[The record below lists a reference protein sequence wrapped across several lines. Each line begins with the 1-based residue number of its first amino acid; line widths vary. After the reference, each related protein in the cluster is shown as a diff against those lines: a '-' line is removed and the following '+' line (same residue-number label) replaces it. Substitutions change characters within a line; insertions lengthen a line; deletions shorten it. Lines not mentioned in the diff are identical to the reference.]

1 MKRTRAI
8 FGLIF
13 SLFCIFACL
22 GVSAFAT
29 DYEAP
34 PQAEDGYYELD
45 SYEDLVWFQQYV
57 DAGNLEINARL
68 TADIYHYMYVLDSN
82 GNLNRYDVPNWK
94 PIGRDKIATRNQL
107 FNGTLDGAGHTISG
121 LCVYYEDEFEEYC
134 GLFAATKE
142 KSVIKNL
149 NIVDSFFGGEYCS
162 SVGSFVGYCEGRIE
176 NCYSSATLYG
186 DDCAGIAAG
195 ARGSM
200 YENGNHAYIENCFF
214 NGKIKGFFAKN
225 IDAITNKG
233 HVGVIVK
240 NNYYNENCG
249 ADDTQSTAVTDA
261 QIASG
266 EVAHLLNGDQ
276 SVINWYQ
283 NIDKG
288 ERDNLPV
295 LNPEHY
301 RVYKSGNT
309 YTNDE
314 SKHSHLYINGFCV
327 VCNEIEEPQL
337 VDGYYEIGNYGNLVW
352 LQQYIDAGNVNINAR
367 LTANIVANENLL
379 DSNGDVQGTPKYTWI
394 SIGRSYKFNGIFD
407 GAGYSISGLYTYDTQ
422 NYCGLFARLNGTIKN
437 LSIVDSYFESNR
449 CYYASTFAGITY
461 GDIEN
466 CYSSATVSGRS
477 MCGGIA
483 GVTDREISNCLF
495 NGKITTE
502 DSPNAICYMDE
513 NINCYYNENCGG
525 LSSRATSVT
534 DDQLASGEVAYLLN
548 GDYSVINWYQN
559 VDKGEKDKLPTLN
572 SEHYK
577 VYKGESQYTNDI
589 DKHIHMYAN
598 GVCNVCNKVCIH
610 EKYEN
615 GICVECNSIEEP
627 QLVDDYY
634 EIGNYGNLVWFQQY
648 VDAGNVNINARLT
661 SNIVANENLLDSSGN
676 VQGTPKYNWVPIGK
690 VYSSGSD
697 SYNGVFDGAGY
708 SISGLYANGTGDYWG
723 FFGEVYKSTIKNL
736 SIVDSY
742 FGGKGCSNVGTFIG
756 YSGYDDVNIENCYSS
771 ATIVG
776 SGYCGGIVGQIKS
789 TVSDCLYNGKI
800 TVNKYSNAIA
810 SDYGGYG
817 KLTNCYY
824 NENCGLSSDRATAV
838 TDEQLASGEV
848 AYLLNS
854 DQSAIKWYQ
863 NIDKGE
869 KDNAPTLSSEHYRVY
884 KGDNIYTNDLDK
896 HIHIYNKGIC
906 DICNKVCAHEKYEKG
921 VCSEC
926 NYGVEE
932 PQLVDNYYEISSY
945 GNLIWFQRYV
955 DAGNV
960 RVNAKLIT
968 NIVANENL
976 LDSSGNVQ
984 GTPKYNWMP
993 IGKGYSQLVRLYS
1006 GVFDGAG
1013 YSISGLYGNSTS
1025 GYCGFFGQMNN
1036 GTIKN
1041 LSIVDSYFGGTSCS
1055 KVGSFVGCAWNDGNI
1070 ENCYSNA
1077 TIVGKY
1083 YCGGIAG
1090 IISDTVSDC
1099 LYNGKIIGNYY
1110 SNAIASDTYNEG
1122 VLTNCYYNEN
1132 CGKSSSRATSVTDEQ
1147 LASGEVAYLLNGDQS
1162 DIKWYQNID
1171 RGEKDN
1177 VPTLNIEH
1185 YTVYKKNN
1193 GYTNI
1198 LLGDVNDDGK
1208 VDRKDAVLILKNI
1221 SGISLDKFSTEN
1233 ADYNGDGAI
1242 NSLDVIAIMKSI

>member
-1 MKRTRAI
+1 MKRTRII

-13 SLFCIFACL
+13 SVFCIFACL

-34 PQAEDGYYELD
+34 PQASDGYYELD
-45 SYEDLVWFQQYV
+45 SYEDLVWFQQYI
-57 DAGNLEINARL
+57 DEGNLDINARL

-327 VCNEIEEPQL
+327 VCNEIEEPKL
-337 VDGYYEIGNYGNLVW
+337 VDEYYEIGNYGNLVW

-379 DSNGDVQGTPKYTWI
+379 DSNGDVQGKPKYTWT

-449 CYYASTFAGITY
+449 CYYVSTFAGITY

-483 GVTDREISNCLF
+483 GVTDRKISNCLF

-502 DSPNAICYMDE
+502 DLPNAICYGDE
-513 NINCYYNENCGG
+513 NTNCYYNENCGG

-627 QLVDDYY
+627 QLVDDCY
-634 EIGNYGNLVWFQQY
+634 EIANYGNLIWFQQY
-648 VDAGNVNINARLT
+648 VDAGNVNINAKLTTNIVANENLLDSSGNVQGTPKYNWTPIGRGYSNSSDSYNGVFDGTGYSISGLYSNGTENYCGFFGKMNKGTIKNLSIVDSYFGKSSCYFVGSFVGYGHSYSNIENCYSNATIVGWYYCGGIAGETKGTVSNCLYNGKIKSTRNSNAIATDYKSYGKLTNCYYNENCGLSSSRATAVTAAQLSSGEVAYLLNGDQSAINWYQNVDKGEKDNAPTLNSEHYRVYKGDNIYTNDLDKHSHVYKNGICTYCEYGVEEPQLVDNYYEIANYGNLIWFQQYVDTGNVNINARLT

-697 SYNGVFDGAGY
+697 SYNGVFDGTGY
-708 SISGLYANGTGDYWG
+708 SISGLYSNGT
-723 FFGEVYKSTIKNL
+723 
-736 SIVDSY
+736 
-742 FGGKGCSNVGTFIG
+742 
-756 YSGYDDVNIENCYSS
+756 EN
-771 ATIVG
+771 
-776 SGYCGGIVGQIKS
+776 
-789 TVSDCLYNGKI
+789 
-800 TVNKYSNAIA
+800 
-810 SDYGGYG
+810 
-817 KLTNCYY
+817 
-824 NENCGLSSDRATAV
+824 
-838 TDEQLASGEV
+838 
-848 AYLLNS
+848 
-854 DQSAIKWYQ
+854 
-863 NIDKGE
+863 
-869 KDNAPTLSSEHYRVY
+869 
-884 KGDNIYTNDLDK
+884 
-896 HIHIYNKGIC
+896 
-906 DICNKVCAHEKYEKG
+906 
-921 VCSEC
+921 
-926 NYGVEE
+926 
-932 PQLVDNYYEISSY
+932 
-945 GNLIWFQRYV
+945 
-955 DAGNV
+955 
-960 RVNAKLIT
+960 
-968 NIVANENL
+968 
-976 LDSSGNVQ
+976 
-984 GTPKYNWMP
+984 
-993 IGKGYSQLVRLYS
+993 
-1006 GVFDGAG
+1006 
-1013 YSISGLYGNSTS
+1013 
-1025 GYCGFFGQMNN
+1025 YCGFFGKMNK

-1041 LSIVDSYFGGTSCS
+1041 LSIVDSYFGKSSCYF
-1055 KVGSFVGCAWNDGNI
+1055 VGSFVGYGHSYSNI

-1077 TIVGKY
+1077 TIVGWY

-1090 IISDTVSDC
+1090 ETKGTVSNC
-1099 LYNGKIIGNYY
+1099 LYNGKIKGTMN
-1110 SNAIASDTYNEG
+1110 SNAIASDRYNEG
-1122 VLTNCYYNEN
+1122 TITNCYYNEN
-1132 CGKSSSRATSVTDEQ
+1132 CGLSSSRATSVTDDQ
-1147 LASGEVAYLLNGDQS
+1147 LSSGEVAYLLNGDQS

-1171 RGEKDN
+1171 KGEKDN

-1185 YTVYKKNN
+1185 YTVYKNNN

-1221 SGISLDKFSTEN
+1221 SGIALDKFSTEN
-1233 ADYNGDGAI
+1233 ADYNGDGVI

>member
-1 MKRTRAI
+1 MGKLKTLMAFLVGI
-8 FGLIF
+8 VLVTVGFALNTF
-13 SLFCIFACL
+13 S
-22 GVSAFAT
+22 AT
-29 DYEAP
+29 TP
-34 PQAEDGYYELD
+34 PQASDGYYELD
-45 SYEDLVWFQQYV
+45 SYEDLVWFQQYI

-68 TADIYHYMYVLDSN
+68 TADIVANENLLNDNGTLNGTPSN
-82 GNLNRYDVPNWK
+82 TWT
-94 PIGRDKIATRNQL
+94 PIGRNFKFATSSY
-107 FNGTLDGAGHTISG
+107 NGTLDGAGHSITG
-121 LCVYYEDEFEEYC
+121 LFFYDTKGAGYY
-134 GLFAATKE
+134 GLFAKMSRGT
-142 KSVIKNL
+142 VKNL
-149 NIVDSFFGGEYCS
+149 AIVDSFFAGTSNSNY
-162 SVGSFVGYCEGRIE
+162 VGTFVGEGYAVNVE
-176 NCYSSATLYG
+176 NCYSNAIIIARDYYGGIVGKTSVANIKNCLYSG
-186 DDCAGIAAG
+186 TF
-195 ARGSM
+195 RMLGSST
-200 YENGNHAYIENCFF
+200 YA
-214 NGKIKGFFAKN
+214 
-225 IDAITNKG
+225 DP
-233 HVGVIVK
+233 IVK
-240 NNYYNENCG
+240 KNSTDNNIRVYDCYYKGDCG
-249 ADDTQSTAVTDA
+249 LTSSVATAVT
-261 QIASG
+261 
-266 EVAHLLNGDQ
+266 
-276 SVINWYQ
+276 
-283 NIDKG
+283 
-288 ERDNLPV
+288 
-295 LNPEHY
+295 
-301 RVYKSGNT
+301 T
-309 YTNDE
+309 
-314 SKHSHLYINGFCV
+314 
-327 VCNEIEEPQL
+327 
-337 VDGYYEIGNYGNLVW
+337 DG
-352 LQQYIDAGNVNINAR
+352 
-367 LTANIVANENLL
+367 
-379 DSNGDVQGTPKYTWI
+379 
-394 SIGRSYKFNGIFD
+394 
-407 GAGYSISGLYTYDTQ
+407 
-422 NYCGLFARLNGTIKN
+422 
-437 LSIVDSYFESNR
+437 
-449 CYYASTFAGITY
+449 
-461 GDIEN
+461 
-466 CYSSATVSGRS
+466 
-477 MCGGIA
+477 
-483 GVTDREISNCLF
+483 
-495 NGKITTE
+495 
-502 DSPNAICYMDE
+502 
-513 NINCYYNENCGG
+513 
-525 LSSRATSVT
+525 
-534 DDQLASGEVAYLLN
+534 LASGQVAYLLN
-548 GDYSVINWYQN
+548 KNQSSAVWRQN
-559 VDKGEKDKLPTLN
+559 IDIGEKDSEPTLDTN
-572 SEHYK
+572 HHIVFYNGNK
-577 VYKGESQYTNDI
+577 YTN
-589 DKHIHMYAN
+589 Y
-598 GVCNVCNKVCIH
+598 CNVHSWK
-610 EKYEN
+610 N

-627 QLVDDYY
+627 QLVDDCY
-634 EIGNYGNLVWFQQY
+634 EIANYGNLIWFQQY
-648 VDAGNVNINARLT
+648 VDAGNVNINAKLTTNIVANENLLDSSGNVQGTPKYNWTPIGRGYSNSSDSYNGVFDGTGYSISGLYSNGTENDCGFFGKMNKGTIKNLSIVDSYFGKSSCYFVGSFVGYGHSYSNIENCYSNATIVGWYYCGGIAGETKGTVSNCLYNGKIKSTRNSNAIATDYKSYGKLTNCYYNENCGLSSSRATAVTAAQLSSGEVAYLLNGDQSAINWYQNVDKGEKDNAPTLNSEHYRVYKGDNIYTNDLDKHSHVYKNGICTYCEYGVEEPQLVDNYYEIANYGNLIWFQQYVDTGNVNINARLT

-708 SISGLYANGTGDYWG
+708 SISGLYANGTGEYWG
-723 FFGEVYKSTIKNL
+723 FFSEVYKCTIKNL

-771 ATIVG
+771 ATIAG
-776 SGYCGGIVGQIKS
+776 SSYCGGIVGQIKS

-854 DQSAIKWYQ
+854 DQSAIKWYR

-884 KGDNIYTNDLDK
+884 KGDNIYTNDIDK
-896 HIHIYNKGIC
+896 HIHIYNNGIC

-960 RVNAKLIT
+960 NINARLTT

-993 IGKGYSQLVRLYS
+993 IGKVYSQLVRLYS

-1013 YSISGLYGNSTS
+1013 YSISGLYGNCT
-1025 GYCGFFGQMNN
+1025 GNYCGFFGQMNN

-1041 LSIVDSYFGGTSCS
+1041 LSIVDSYFGGTSCN
-1055 KVGSFVGCAWNDGNI
+1055 KVGSFVGCAWYDGNI

-1110 SNAIASDTYNEG
+1110 SNVIVSDTSG
-1122 VLTNCYYNEN
+1122 TIKNCYYNEN
-1132 CGKSSSRATSVTDEQ
+1132 CGLSSSRATAVTDDQ
-1147 LASGEVAYLLNGDQS
+1147 LSSGEVAYLLNSEQS
-1162 DIKWYQNID
+1162 SIAWYQNID

-1177 VPTLNIEH
+1177 APALNSEH

-1221 SGISLDKFSTEN
+1221 SGITSDNFSTEN
-1233 ADYNGDGAI
+1233 ADYNGDGVI